1 MLGRTKT
8 LILWTG
14 YPAWMGCGD
23 SGRMQ
28 TQTPTESLNA
38 REKRERRATREKSTA
53 STDSSKGARLATLIE
68 FQDVDLGYG
77 RHAVLRGV
85 SLSVEQ
91 GDLFGILGPNGSGK
105 TTLLKGVVQVLRPRK
120 GRIVLANPAN
130 APVLRF
136 GYVPQE
142 SRVNPYFPLSA
153 MDVVLMGRT
162 KALGPWR
169 RPGRADRAIAR
180 KSLADAGIERLAEVS
195 YQDLSGGQKQRVL
208 IARALAA
215 EPHVLV
221 LDEPTSGLDLVS
233 ERELMELIRALLE
246 EDGLTIV
253 IASHNLNWLANDAN
267 KIAIV
272 TAGRV
277 EAGGTHEILTEE
289 RLSRLYGVPVRV
301 EGVKGKRIVL

>member
-1 MLGRTKT
+1 MQA
-8 LILWTG
+8 
-14 YPAWMGCGD
+14 PAGL
-23 SGRMQ
+23 S
-28 TQTPTESLNA
+28 NA
-38 REKRERRATREKSTA
+38 PVKRERRAKNTV
-53 STDSSKGARLATLIE
+53 STDSSKGVRLETLIE

-77 RHAVLRGV
+77 RHAVLHGV
-85 SLSVEQ
+85 SLSIEQ

-105 TTLLKGVVQVLRPRK
+105 TTLLKGVVQVLQPRK

-130 APVLRF
+130 APALRF

-142 SRVNPYFPLSA
+142 SRVNPYFPLPA

-169 RPGRADRAIAR
+169 RPGRADRDIAR

-253 IASHNLNWLANDAN
+253 IASHNLNWLASDAN

-272 TAGRV
+272 TAGHV
-277 EAGGTHEILTEE
+277 EAGRTRAILTEE
-289 RLSRLYGVPVRV
+289 RLSQLYGVPVRV
-301 EGVKGKRIVL
+301 EEVEGKRIVL

>member
-1 MLGRTKT
+1 M
-8 LILWTG
+8 G
-14 YPAWMGCGD
+14 YGD
-23 SGRMQ
+23 SGRTQ
-28 TQTPTESLNA
+28 TQAPAGWSNA
-38 REKRERRATREKSTA
+38 LVKRDRRATREKNA
-53 STDSSKGARLATLIE
+53 APANSSEGPRLETLIE
-68 FQDVDLGYG
+68 FQAVDLGYG
-77 RHAVLRGV
+77 RHAVLHGV

-105 TTLLKGVVQVLRPRK
+105 TTLLKGVVQVLHPRK
-120 GRIVLANPAN
+120 GHIILTNPAN
-130 APVLRF
+130 APALRF

-169 RPGRADRAIAR
+169 RPGRTDRDIAR

-277 EAGGTHEILTEE
+277 EAGRTREILTEE

-301 EGVKGKRIVL
+301 EEVEGKRIVL